1 MKRDILANEQKLK
14 SIQEAHEKELKQ
26 IEIKRA
32 EAVKMAAL
40 ASEERMT
47 ALGISKDAQEA
58 KWTSAIKQIGSL
70 RNELGELRVNQ
81 HKNPQV
87 ILLEQPL
94 DTATAE
100 EVEAERVLRKVKELG
115 LTKHQIL
122 IEEAQRSV

>member
-1 MKRDILANEQKLK
+1 MKQDILANEQKLK